1 MEPTRDYAKETMAA
15 LVEKSRKKRRSAP
28 PPPTSA
34 SIKKQYWDL
43 VRSYEENR
51 EWQR

>member
-28 PPPTSA
+28 PPTFA

>member
-1 MEPTRDYAKETMAA
+1 MATRDYAKEVYAE
-15 LVEKSRKKRRSAP
+15 LEEFKRRRNKRRSA

-43 VRSYEENR
+43 MRSYEENR